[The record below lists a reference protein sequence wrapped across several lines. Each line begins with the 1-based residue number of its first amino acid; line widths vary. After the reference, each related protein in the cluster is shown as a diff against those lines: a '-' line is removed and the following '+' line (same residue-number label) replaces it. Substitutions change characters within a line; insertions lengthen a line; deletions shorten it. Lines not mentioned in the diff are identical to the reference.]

1 MALDTNNQELNTND
15 DFKQIV
21 VLLFFFTDAKTL
33 VVQDLRIVLLGKTG
47 SGKSSTGNTIMGR
60 KEFKADF
67 SPSSVTKTCKKAI
80 SHLDNR
86 TVSIIDTP
94 GVFDTSTTNV
104 NFKDE
109 IEKCMILSV
118 PGPHVFLLVIRLDV
132 RFTGEEME
140 AVKWIKENFGE
151 EASKYTLVLFT
162 RGDVLGQKPIET
174 FLEESSELRDLIRT
188 CNARYIVFDNTCKH
202 NKTQVNDLFAKID
215 KIVQLNGKH
224 YTSSL
229 YEEVQR
235 KIKSDEWWKKWGGYA
250 TSVGTGLMTAAAAAA
265 VPAAG
270 AAVVAEEA
278 AVYSMGPSLL
288 AAGGA
293 AFHTVGKWMKPKSKD
308 S

>member
-1 MALDTNNQELNTND
+1 MSFNSTKDS
-15 DFKQIV
+15 
-21 VLLFFFTDAKTL
+21 KTP

-47 SGKSSTGNTIMGR
+47 SGKSSTGNTIVGR
-60 KEFKADF
+60 EEFKVDF
-67 SPSSVTKTCKKAI
+67 SPSSVTNTCKKVI
-80 SHLDNR
+80 SHYDNR

-94 GVFDTSTTNV
+94 GVFDTSTQEV
-104 NFKDE
+104 ELKKE

-132 RFTGEEME
+132 RFTGEEMK
-140 AVKWIKENFGE
+140 AVKWIKDNFGE

-162 RGDVLGQKPIET
+162 RGDMLEQKPIET
-174 FLEESSELRDLIRT
+174 FLEENSKLRDLIRT
-188 CNARYIVFDNTCKH
+188 CNARYIVFDNKSQH

-229 YEEVQR
+229 YEEVQK
-235 KIKSDEWWKKWGGYA
+235 KIKSDEWWKKCGDYA
-250 TSVGTGLMTAAAAAA
+250 TTVGTGLITAAAATA

-270 AAVVAEEA
+270 VVAVAEEA
-278 AVYSMGPSLL
+278 AFGPAVL

-293 AFHTVGKWMKPKSKD
+293 VCHAVGKWMKPKTED